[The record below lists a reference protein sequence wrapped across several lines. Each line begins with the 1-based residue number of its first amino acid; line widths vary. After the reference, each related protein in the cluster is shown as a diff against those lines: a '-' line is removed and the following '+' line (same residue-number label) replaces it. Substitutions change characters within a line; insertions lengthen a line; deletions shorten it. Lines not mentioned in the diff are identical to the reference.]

1 MTIPAHGVSKPDA
14 HHLSRVSRVA
24 VLVAVTGLAVGG
36 VAGAV
41 ESRSLLVAGAVLL
54 GWSQLVGL

>member
-1 MTIPAHGVSKPDA
+1 MARAQQQGVEA
-14 HHLSRVSRVA
+14 HHSRRVWRVA
-24 VLVAVTGLAVGG
+24 VLVALVVLAVGG
-36 VAGAV
+36 LAGAV

>member
-1 MTIPAHGVSKPDA
+1 MARAQRQGVEA
-14 HHLSRVSRVA
+14 HHSRRLWRVA
-24 VLVAVTGLAVGG
+24 VLVALVMLVAGGLAG
-36 VAGAV
+36 VV

>member
-1 MTIPAHGVSKPDA
+1 MTMPAHGVSKPDT
-14 HHLSRVSRVA
+14 HHLNRVSRVA

-36 VAGAV
+36 VAGAAD
-41 ESRSLLVAGAVLL
+41 SRSLLVAGAVLL